1 MTDESNNKT
10 PLPPPFFGKPKSFD
24 LQGLID
30 PTTTNPV
37 PGFAPPKQPQTTQS
51 QPTAPT
57 QPVPTAQPTSP
68 YAPPPGMVRTPKPQ
82 PAPQQPEIQEHQPV
96 GPTYGGGGFSADAS
110 LASLIEQS
118 HEQHEIEQA
127 AQPEKKSKATSSDF
141 DLNMKEVRRYFHL
154 AQQQVLIFKEKYQ
167 KPLLILNLI
176 WACFITSI
184 YVFGITFFAL
194 FFNFY
199 FKFTPIMEEY
209 LKSHNLSD
217 VSFNVTG
224 HNLSEITLSDIRH
237 SKGLFKIKNIKLQ
250 YTFMNLLKRKIS
262 IADIDGLTI
271 QLTDKGFDG
280 FNFSDFASFFE
291 KIGIFKDGQDRV
303 KIQSIQI
310 RNAKLLIGNDTYQVP
325 IEFTGNGDMDMK
337 NQLVIPFIYS
347 GEFLKIQS
355 KLTLNFSNIGTS
367 WKFAIEN
374 GKITLPEMAPE
385 DLSGTISLKTTGKNL
400 SALNTSLIMKKDAR
414 EKILNV
420 DITPAKD
427 DRINIKT
434 ALNITEGSQDKPFTA
449 EFELYNVVW
458 GKDLRSIKTD
468 DAFNVMLKNIQTPF
482 INLESVQVNLIG
494 TLDCRDTACQY
505 TITKP
510 STLILFGPSKQF
522 YDTTVSASTLRVV
535 LSPQKPFLFTLK
547 DNLLNINALIAEG
560 SYDLQKKSEETTDE
574 NTGKKPLVIAFRDGQ
589 ILAGYHLLERNG
601 AIKIS
606 GKNGTYTDDL
616 VSIKEASFQ
625 TETNADGTQI
635 ALVSPEVSLASDAF
649 KLPFSLD
656 IQVDAKNYF
665 NALLKTKNNMIDV
678 KGGGYFN
685 PYTGDF
691 MTSIE
696 TVAPIVFESQG
707 IQLPQ
712 ISSLFDKNIRNL
724 EGNIQMKGYVHLIN
738 AMNVSGPLHLL
749 LNDVSFDYEN
759 VNVNQLSTL
768 LTISS
773 LVPFGTSQAQTAFIQ
788 SMTTLLPFK
797 GIDSTFYFDSSK
809 KQMNISKMTLN
820 VAGGKFRIDP
830 VWIPY
835 HTNMSFIF
843 KDKAFSLSS
852 LAKQMNIQGLQM
864 SGLGQAEIT
873 VLMENGR
880 MQLKNMEIDIGGEGY
895 IRYIGEASKDGFEK
909 SFKNLEFKNAKILMS
924 ELSDGSTD
932 FSIMAEPRNTV
943 EKRRITHR
951 FNIAQPLRDFLK
963 EDTTQYEKPADLFGQ

>member
-1 MTDESNNKT
+1 MTDEPNNKA

-30 PTTTNPV
+30 PTTTNAAPS
-37 PGFAPPKQPQTTQS
+37 FAPPKLPNQEQPQS
-51 QPTAPT
+51 VPPAP
-57 QPVPTAQPTSP
+57 PTSP
-68 YAPPPGMVRTPKPQ
+68 YAPPPGMVRPQVSPPTPPEPPQ
-82 PAPQQPEIQEHQPV
+82 EQQPV

-127 AQPEKKSKATSSDF
+127 SQPEKKKKASSDF
-141 DLNMKEVRRYFHL
+141 DINMKEVRRYVHL
-154 AQQQVLIFKEKYQ
+154 AQQQIAEFKEKYK
-167 KPLLILNLI
+167 KPLLILNMI
-176 WACFITSI
+176 WACFITAV

-250 YTFMNLLKRKIS
+250 YTFMNLLNRKIS

-271 QLTDKGFDG
+271 QLTDRGLNG
-280 FNFSDFASFFE
+280 FNFEDFASFFE

-310 RNAKLLIGNDTYQVP
+310 RNAKLLIGDDTYQIP
-325 IEFTGNGDMDMK
+325 IEFTGNGDMDVK
-337 NQLVIPFIYS
+337 NQLVIPFIYT
-347 GEFLKIQS
+347 GEMLQIQS

-367 WKFAIEN
+367 WKFLIEN
-374 GKITLPEMAPE
+374 GKITLPEMAAE
-385 DLSGTISLKTTGKNL
+385 DLSGTVSLKTTGKRL

-414 EKILNV
+414 EKILNL

-434 ALNITEGSQDKPFTA
+434 VLNITEGSQDKPFTA
-449 EFELYNVVW
+449 EFEIYDVVW

-468 DAFNVMLKNIQTPF
+468 DAFNVMIKNIQTPF
-482 INLESVQVNLIG
+482 MDLESVQANLIG

-505 TITKP
+505 TVTKP
-510 STLILFGPSKQF
+510 STVKLFSPSKRF
-522 YDTTVSASTLRVV
+522 YDTTVSASYPLNIV

-547 DNLLNINALIAEG
+547 DNLLNVNAIVADG
-560 SYDLQKKSEETTDE
+560 NYDLQKKNEETTDE
-574 NTGKKPLVIAFRDGQ
+574 NAGKKQISLKFKDGQ
-589 ILAGYHLLERNG
+589 ILASYHLLDKNG

-606 GKNGTYTDDL
+606 GKDGEYTDDV
-616 VSIKEASFQ
+616 VSVKEASFQ
-625 TETNADGTQI
+625 TETNADGTKI
-635 ALVSPEVSLASDAF
+635 ALVSPNVSLASDAF

-656 IQVDAKNYF
+656 IQVDGKNYF
-665 NALLKTKNNMIDV
+665 NALLKTQNNMIDV

-691 MTSIE
+691 MTSVE
-696 TVAPIVFESQG
+696 TISPIVFEKQG

-724 EGNIQMKGYVHLIN
+724 EGTVQMKGYVHVIN
-738 AMNVSGPLHLL
+738 DMNVSGPLHLL
-749 LNDVSFDYEN
+749 LNDISFDYEN
-759 VNVNQLSTL
+759 MNVNRLSTL
-768 LTISS
+768 LTVSS
-773 LVPFGTSQAQTAFIQ
+773 LVPFGTSQAQTAFVQ
-788 SMTTLLPFK
+788 SLTTILPFR
-797 GIDSTFYFDSSK
+797 GIESTFYFDASK
-809 KQMNISKMTLN
+809 KQMNVSKTSVNL
-820 VAGGKFRIDP
+820 AGGKFRIDP

-835 HTNMSFIF
+835 HTDVRTFIF
-843 KDKAFSLSS
+843 KDKSFSLSS
-852 LAKQMNIQGLQM
+852 LAKNLNIDGLQM
-864 SGLGQAEIT
+864 SGIGLATAT
-873 VLMENGR
+873 VLVETGR
-880 MQLKNMEIDIGGEGY
+880 MQLKTLELDIGGEGY
-895 IRYIGEASKDGFEK
+895 IRYTGKETPDSLDDEFR
-909 SFKNLEFKNAKILMS
+909 NVEFKSAKILMS

-932 FSIMAEPRNTV
+932 VSLIAEPRNTV
-943 EKRRITHR
+943 EKRRITRR

-963 EDTTQYEKPADLFGQ
+963 EDTTLYEKPADLFGQ